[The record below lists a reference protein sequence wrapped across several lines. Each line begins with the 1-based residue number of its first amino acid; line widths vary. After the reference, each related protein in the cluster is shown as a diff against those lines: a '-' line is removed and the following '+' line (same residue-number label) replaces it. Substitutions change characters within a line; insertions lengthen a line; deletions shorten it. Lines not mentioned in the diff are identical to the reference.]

1 MAEKIVLHDF
11 VELEYTGKFKDGM
24 VFDTT
29 SKEIAQKNN
38 VFSPQI
44 KYGPAVICVGEKQ
57 LVKGLDDAL
66 LGKEIGKDYTI
77 EIGPEDAFGKRDIK
91 KIRLVPL
98 AEFRKQNIEPRA
110 GMQIDMDGEI
120 GRVIRAAGGRIL
132 VNFNH
137 PFAGKEVVYEIKVN
151 KKIVDK
157 SMQLKS
163 FLELSFNLSGV
174 KVEIKE
180 EKAEVTLPMELPELI
195 QGELAKKL
203 KEIVKLKEIKFKAE
217 KKG

>member
-11 VELEYTGKFKDGM
+11 VELEYTGKFKEGM

-29 SKEIAQKNN
+29 SKEVAQKNG

-44 KYGPAVICVGEKQ
+44 KYGPAVICIGEKQ

-77 EIGPEDAFGKRDIK
+77 EIGPEEAFGKRDVK
-91 KIRLVPL
+91 KIKLVPS
-98 AEFRKQNIEPRA
+98 AEFKKQNIEPRA

-120 GRVIRAAGGRIL
+120 GRVIRASGGRIL

-157 SMQLKS
+157 SVQLKS
-163 FLELSFNLSGV
+163 FLELSFNIPKV
-174 KVEIKE
+174 DVEIKE

-195 QGELAKKL
+195 QEELSKKL
-203 KEIVKLKEIKFKAE
+203 KEIVKLKEISFKAE
-217 KKG
+217 KKT